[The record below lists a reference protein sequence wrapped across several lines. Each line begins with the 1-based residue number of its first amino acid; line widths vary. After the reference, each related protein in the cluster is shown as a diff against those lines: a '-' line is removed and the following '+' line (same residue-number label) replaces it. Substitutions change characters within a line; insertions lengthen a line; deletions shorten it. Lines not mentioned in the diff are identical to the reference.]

1 MGRSVAPISMSY
13 EARIEEL
20 GLTVPPAPAPGGN
33 YVPTM
38 KVGNLVYTAGT
49 ICIQNGEMTHTGQ
62 VGGERTI
69 EEGYEGAKICAL
81 NLLAAIRA
89 EVGSLDKID
98 HFVSVSGYVN
108 GVSGFPDSPAVI
120 NGTSDLLLEV
130 FGDAGK
136 HVRAAV
142 SVAGLPKNSTVEVQC
157 VVAIKE

>member
-1 MGRSVAPISMSY
+1 MSY

-20 GLTVPPAPAPGGN
+20 GLEIPPPPAPGGN
-33 YVPTM
+33 YVPT
-38 KVGNLVYTAGT
+38 KRIGNLVYTAGA
-49 ICIQNGEMTHTGQ
+49 ICVQNGAMTHLGQ

-69 EEGYEGAKICAL
+69 EEGYEGAKVCAL

-89 EVGSLDKID
+89 EIGSLDKID
-98 HFVSVSGYVN
+98 QFVSVSGYVN

-120 NGTSDLLLEV
+120 NGTSDLLLEI
-130 FGDAGK
+130 FGDAGQ

>member
-1 MGRSVAPISMSY
+1 MSY
-13 EARIEEL
+13 EARIQEL
-20 GLTVPPAPAPGGN
+20 GLEVPPAPAPGGN

-69 EEGYEGAKICAL
+69 EEGYEGAKVCAL

-89 EVGSLDKID
+89 AVGSLDKVD

-120 NGTSDLLLEV
+120 NGTSDLLLDI

>member
-1 MGRSVAPISMSY
+1 MSF
-13 EARIEEL
+13 ESKIKDLQLEI
-20 GLTVPPAPAPGGN
+20 PPPPAPGGN

-38 KVGNLVYTAGT
+38 RVGNLVYTAGA
-49 ICIQNGEMTHTGQ
+49 ICIRDGEMTHVGQ

-69 EEGYEGAKICAL
+69 EDGYEGAKVCAL

-89 EVGSLDKID
+89 EIGSLDKVD

-108 GVSGFPDSPAVI
+108 GVSGFPDSPAVV
-120 NGTSDLLLEV
+120 NGTSDLLLEI

>member
-1 MGRSVAPISMSY
+1 MSY

-20 GLTVPPAPAPGGN
+20 GLEIPPAPAPGGN

-38 KVGNLVYTAGT
+38 RVGNLVYTAGT
-49 ICIQNGEMTHTGQ
+49 ICIKDGQMTHEGQ

-69 EEGYEGAKICAL
+69 EEGYAGAQVCAL

-89 EVGSLDKID
+89 EVGSLDNID

-108 GVSGFPDSPAVI
+108 GVSGFADSPAVV
-120 NGTSDLLLEV
+120 NGTSDLLLKI
-130 FGDAGK
+130 FGDAGQ

-142 SVAGLPKNSTVEVQC
+142 AVAGLPKNSTVEVQC
-157 VVAIKE
+157 VVAVKE